1 MTDLLKKEG
10 FKCTERA
17 TKAFQCLKDALTLR
31 GSDPELRKLIHKL
44 SIMKEDIKGFYF
56 TNQQLRWNGRSVIE
70 SDTYLIVEIITMWH
84 ASVHGGH
91 SGIDHI
97 YRRITS
103 LFYWKGLGRDVEDY
117 IKGCEI

>member
-1 MTDLLKKEG
+1 MSSWD
-10 FKCTERA
+10 
-17 TKAFQCLKDALTLR
+17 
-31 GSDPELRKLIHKL
+31 SDPELRKLIHKL
-44 SIMKEDIKGFYF
+44 CIMKDDIKGFSF
-56 TNQQLRWNGRSVIE
+56 MNQQLRWNGQSVIG
-70 SDTYLIVEIITMWH
+70 SDTSSLRAEIITLWH